1 MLLVAEIGNTTA
13 VFAVFSKEVCLEV
26 FKVPTTSLS
35 VAGEIDCLI
44 GPFLAKHPSI
54 REAAFCSVVPG
65 VDLQMLDLLGN
76 FSGSPP
82 MQVASSL
89 KLPFTLHYDSPATF
103 GPDRIALCA
112 FCRQRYPGEAV
123 IAIDIGTAI
132 TFDVLGSGGDY
143 LGGLIVPGLDLMA
156 KALHEHT
163 ARLPLVRIGQPGSIT
178 GFSTEECIRNGIVWS
193 SAAGIEG
200 LVARIRRSLQEES
213 GDGAARVLVTGGNGQ
228 LLSGMIG
235 LSADLD
241 ELAVLRGTRF
251 LFELNRL

>member
-13 VFAVFSKEVCLEV
+13 VFAVFSKEVCTEV
-26 FKVPTTSLS
+26 FKVPTASLS
-35 VAGEIDCLI
+35 VSGKIASLV

-54 REAAFCSVVPG
+54 RQAAFCSVVPG
-65 VDLQMLDLLGN
+65 ADGLMLELLGK
-76 FSGSPP
+76 FSGGPP

-112 FCRQRYPGEAV
+112 FSRQRYPGEAV

-156 KALHEHT
+156 RALHEHT

-178 GFSTEECIRNGIVWS
+178 GFSTDECIRNGIVWS

-200 LVARIRRSLQEES
+200 LVTRITRSLQEES
-213 GDGAARVLVTGGNGQ
+213 GEGAVRVLITGGNGK

-235 LSADLD
+235 LSAELD
-241 ELAVLRGTRF
+241 ELAVLRGTRY
-251 LFELNRL
+251 LFELNSP